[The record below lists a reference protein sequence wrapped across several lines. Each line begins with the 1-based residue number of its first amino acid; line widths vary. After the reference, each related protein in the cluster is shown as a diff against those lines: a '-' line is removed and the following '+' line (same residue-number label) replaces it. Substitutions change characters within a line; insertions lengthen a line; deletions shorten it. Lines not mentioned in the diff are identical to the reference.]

1 MASISDPVPDP
12 VMRPFVLLLLI
23 AIAASSAG
31 AATYQVGP
39 TRTYATLPALFSAV
53 DLGPGD
59 VVEVDGNVSYPG
71 NIVMPSS
78 DGGAA
83 GNPVT
88 LRGIK
93 VNGLRPKLVGGTNTI
108 EFRLADHVVF
118 EGFEVIGSITD
129 NTFRCIYH
137 HGDDLTIRD
146 TVVHD
151 CPRHGILGADQDSG
165 SITIE
170 YSEIYNAG
178 SGGSNHALYIATDEV
193 AHPHSVFRLQY
204 CYIHDS
210 DYNNLGNGGNLIK
223 SRAERN
229 EIYYNWLENAFYH
242 ELELIGP
249 DPNGAQPTWTDSLV
263 REDSDVVGN
272 VIVHRS
278 AFGSVIR
285 AGGDGTGQSNGRY
298 RFANNT
304 IVRLAGSNDVP
315 TIFRLFDGIDAIAMY
330 NNVIWREG
338 PSAVRLTREV
348 EAVWYSGMSQISGSN
363 NWYETGSTF
372 VPPGWTASLTGS
384 DPLFVNASLFDF
396 HAQAGSPLLNAG
408 NNSPMPT
415 LAYEIAAVLVPPV
428 KHPPQRAL
436 LAVGSVAPRP
446 TDAVIDIGAFEAV
459 DAGQIFRD
467 GFE

>member
-1 MASISDPVPDP
+1 
-12 VMRPFVLLLLI
+12 MRLLVLLLL
-23 AIAASSAG
+23 AATTMPAA

-39 TRTYATLPALFSAV
+39 SRTYTTLPALFTAV

-59 VVEVDGNVSYPG
+59 IVEVDGNVSYPG

-78 DGGAA
+78 DSGAA

-93 VNGLRPKLVGGTNTI
+93 VAGQRPKLVGGTNTI

-118 EGFEVIGSITD
+118 EGFEVVGSITD

-146 TVVHD
+146 SVIHD

-193 AHPHSVFRLQY
+193 AHPGSVFRLQY
-204 CYIHDS
+204 CYLHDS
-210 DYNNLGNGGNLIK
+210 DFNNLGNGGNLIK

-249 DPNGAQPTWTDSLV
+249 DPNGAQAGWTEGLK

-285 AGGDGTGQSNGRY
+285 AGGDGTGQTNGRY

-315 TIFRLFDGIDAIAMY
+315 TIFRLFDGIESIAMH

-338 PSAVRLTREV
+338 TSAVRLTREV
-348 EAVWYSGMSQISGSN
+348 EAIWATGVSQISGSN
-363 NWYETGSTF
+363 NWFETGSTF
-372 VPPGWTASLTGS
+372 VPPNWTASVVGS
-384 DPLFVNASLFDF
+384 DPLFVNVTVNDF
-396 HAQAGSPLLNAG
+396 RTQAGSPLIGAGTNA
-408 NNSPMPT
+408 PT
-415 LAYEIAAVLVPPV
+415 LAPAYVIANPLFPPTR
-428 KHPPQRAL
+428 HPPQRVL
-436 LAVGSVAPRP
+436 IPVGSAAARP
-446 TDAVIDIGAFEAV
+446 VDAAIDIGAFEAI
-459 DAGQIFRD
+459 DAGLIFSD